1 MFDTELDI
9 EVRNMPKRRRA
20 MLTILDSPKG
30 YGQYQAQ
37 LAQNLCQILIA
48 NGHPVCAYAI
58 VMRLSGVRVR
68 MIGSEV
74 QVIDGPQLGFE

>member
-20 MLTILDSPKG
+20 MLAILDSPKG

-48 NGHPVCAYAI
+48 NGHPLCAYAI
-58 VMRLSGVRVR
+58 TMRLSGVRVR
-68 MIGSEV
+68 MIDTEV
-74 QVIDGPQLGFE
+74 IILNES